1 MAATK
6 EIFNDLDLVI
16 QLNEHIEEIAATH
29 TDRDAAREALPRQSS
44 FQVLADLASVTAS
57 DTRVEAQFDHQR
69 ASFLADLGDSPP
81 LPFHLQGDQE
91 FNQASALSKR
101 RALRQT
107 PEIKAKISFLW
118 EVARGRKR
126 SVARRGGG
134 VAGLHPVAKPNLI
147 DESDYMNMMLLVFK
161 VLRDDFVLDM
171 AKLQIHCD
179 WEVDSHHGKT
189 LKFDDFFAALFELV
203 DMWTCDIVEATY
215 TRFLELLT
223 RRITVRVIVFLD
235 DMVLKLALS
244 DNFDE
249 AVVVKAIPLSTIKQF
264 ASVAQMVKPKGVTT
278 VGELARADPRMI
290 EGERL
295 GYLKKSEISQG
306 KIGAD
311 LQNLLKVFNGISEQF
326 ENANYTL
333 KDNVLVRQPA
343 NTEGETTNGTPIR
356 RGPPLKRMN
365 TIHALSLT
373 EPDVINALRTT
384 FLIDKDISIHRQTGQ
399 QEIRKELAKFGVDVT
414 DLADSD
420 AAEKYSKLYEM
431 FVLHDGESL
440 QALAKSMLAQ
450 IKLELAIHGVEVR
463 DTDAEA
469 VYDGFYDSVVTGTG
483 ETIVESAKSWMG
495 ETVKSNNVSSFVK
508 EDFHQLKSIDEV
520 KLLGTLPGDEEF
532 VSLLS
537 TEEDD
542 NDGDEAMDKQTALS
556 DSTSDSKRMS
566 PIQRKPSQRR
576 QLTAESDSPF
586 KSPGGGRAQA
596 AEPKSTTPSEQ
607 VGAEPLEPVAPVA
620 VAPSPPSS
628 PRRRSGPR
636 AHSKAIE
643 SAVHHD
649 LGHETAKKKHKV
661 RPPAI
666 VTSESPRKR
675 SSPTVEDNKP
685 IALPSE
691 TSVPASDEP
700 IIEEQRSST
709 PLPDSQ
715 NPTADHSIESSV
727 EAVFPPDIDR
737 LVRRPSAIL
746 TSSKSKR
753 DVDFSLNSA
762 QNGSDS
768 SNVDLTREP
777 RGIDF
782 GFEEN
787 GAVAEEEAP
796 VVSADMYVVR
806 VCSHVGVMY
815 SWPNDCC
822 IARLLLERQCWC
834 PKYPKS

>member
-29 TDRDAAREALPRQSS
+29 TDRDAAKAALPRQSS

-69 ASFLADLGDSPP
+69 ALFLADLGDTPP

-126 SVARRGGG
+126 SVARRGGS

-147 DESDYMNMMLLVFK
+147 DESDYMDMMLLVFK

-189 LKFDDFFAALFELV
+189 LKFDDFFSALFELV
-203 DMWTCDIVEATY
+203 DMWTCDILESTY

-235 DMVLKLALS
+235 DMVLKLAMS

-290 EGERL
+290 EDERL
-295 GYLKKSEISQG
+295 EYLKKSEVSRG

-311 LQNLLKVFNGISEQF
+311 LQNLLKLFNGISEQF

-333 KDNVLVRQPA
+333 EDNVLVRQPA
-343 NTEGETTNGTPIR
+343 NTEGETTNGIPIR
-356 RGPPLKRMN
+356 RGPPLNRMT
-365 TIHALSLT
+365 TIHDLSLT
-373 EPDVINALRTT
+373 EPGAINALRTT
-384 FLIDKDISIHRQTGQ
+384 FLIDKDIAIHRKIGQ
-399 QEIRKELAKFGVDVT
+399 DEIRKELVKFGIDLT
-414 DLADSD
+414 DLADTD
-420 AAEKYSKLYEM
+420 AADKYSKLYEM

-440 QALAKSMLAQ
+440 QALATSMLSQ
-450 IKLELAIHGVEVR
+450 IKLELAIHGVKVR
-463 DTDAEA
+463 DSDAEA

-520 KLLGTLPGDEEF
+520 KLLGTQPGDEEF

-537 TEEDD
+537 TEDDDD
-542 NDGDEAMDKQTALS
+542 NEAMYKQTLLS

-576 QLTAESDSPF
+576 QLVAERDSKASVNGFGQVAES
-586 KSPGGGRAQA
+586 KA
-596 AEPKSTTPSEQ
+596 TTTSGQ
-607 VGAEPLEPVAPVA
+607 VGSEMLESVAPVA
-620 VAPSPPSS
+620 VESSPPSS

-643 SAVHHD
+643 SAIHHD
-649 LGHETAKKKHKV
+649 SGHEATNKKHKV

-675 SSPTVEDNKP
+675 SSPTVGDNKSVP
-685 IALPSE
+685 SHSEISVPPSE
-691 TSVPASDEP
+691 VPKVEEP
-700 IIEEQRSST
+700 RCST
-709 PLPDSQ
+709 PLPDSRDE
-715 NPTADHSIESSV
+715 NSTADLAVESSE
-727 EAVFPPDIDR
+727 EALFPPDVDR

-746 TSSKSKR
+746 VSSKSKR
-753 DVDFSLNSA
+753 AVDFSLNSA
-762 QNGSDS
+762 HNGSDS
-768 SNVDLTREP
+768 SNADITRDP

-787 GAVAEEEAP
+787 CVDAEDEAP
-796 VVSADMYVVR
+796 ALPADMCVTSLEAFMALAVR
-806 VCSHVGVMY
+806 GLMIVCM
-815 SWPNDCC
+815 
-822 IARLLLERQCWC
+822 LLDHQCWC
-834 PKYPKS
+834 LKCLKS